1 MCLQGAV
8 FLRNSIESVVSIE
21 RLPEN
26 VSFSTASGGMRSSRP
41 TVNTV
46 VLGGFMKIC
55 EQLHMIKGI
64 TAVIGSGG
72 KTTLL
77 RILAEELSGTVI
89 LTTSTHI
96 LPFAGIPLLV
106 TDDIEQVRCA
116 LALHRVIC
124 MGTPAAEGKLT
135 APALPFSVLAD
146 AADYV
151 IVEADGSK
159 RLPLKAHASHEPVIP
174 ENTPQNRV
182 RRGCIRVR
190 KASQTNRTPT
200 GTVLCTHRC
209 THERYCHAGAGR
221 ARHYCRTLSG
231 YRCTQSGGDCIPRNS
246 KKIHRSTEIQRIC
259 GCLHNIN
266 SHFIVNH
273 RIHFP

>member
-1 MCLQGAV
+1 
-8 FLRNSIESVVSIE
+8 
-21 RLPEN
+21 
-26 VSFSTASGGMRSSRP
+26 
-41 TVNTV
+41 
-46 VLGGFMKIC
+46 MKIC
-55 EQLHMIKGI
+55 EQLHMTKGI

-106 TDDIEQVRCA
+106 TDDIEQVRRA

-151 IVEADGSK
+151 IVCVVGASGFGKPVEQTVHRPELFCARTGAHMSGIVTPELAALGIIAEHLADIVVLNQAETVSPEIAKRFTEA
-159 RLPLKAHASHEPVIP
+159 LKSS
-174 ENTPQNRV
+174 
-182 RRGCIRVR
+182 GF
-190 KASQTNRTPT
+190 
-200 GTVLCTHRC
+200 TVVCT
-209 THERYCHAGAGR
+209 
-221 ARHYCRTLSG
+221 TL
-231 YRCTQSGGDCIPRNS
+231 
-246 KKIHRSTEIQRIC
+246 
-259 GCLHNIN
+259 
-266 SHFIVNH
+266 NH
-273 RIHFP
+273 TLE

>member
-1 MCLQGAV
+1 
-8 FLRNSIESVVSIE
+8 
-21 RLPEN
+21 
-26 VSFSTASGGMRSSRP
+26 
-41 TVNTV
+41 
-46 VLGGFMKIC
+46 
-55 EQLHMIKGI
+55 MIKGI

-96 LPFAGIPLLV
+96 LPFAGIPLLM
-106 TDDIEQVRCA
+106 TDDIEQVRRA

-174 ENTPQNRV
+174 ENT
-182 RRGCIRVR
+182 R
-190 KASQTNRTPT
+190 KTVCVVGTSGFGKPVEQT
-200 GTVLCTHRC
+200 VHRP
-209 THERYCHAGAGR
+209 E
-221 ARHYCRTLSG
+221 
-231 YRCTQSGGDCIPRNS
+231 
-246 KKIHRSTEIQRIC
+246 
-259 GCLHNIN
+259 
-266 SHFIVNH
+266 
-273 RIHFP
+273 

>member
-1 MCLQGAV
+1 MRHSRKRGH
-8 FLRNSIESVVSIE
+8 
-21 RLPEN
+21 
-26 VSFSTASGGMRSSRP
+26 SGVSRP
-41 TVNTV
+41 TVNMA

-55 EQLHMIKGI
+55 EQLHITKDI

-106 TDDIEQVRCA
+106 TDDIEQVRRA

-135 APALPFSVLAD
+135 APALSFSVLAD

-174 ENTPQNRV
+174 ENT
-182 RRGCIRVR
+182 R
-190 KASQTNRTPT
+190 KTVCVVGASGFGKPVKQAVHRPELFCARTSAHMSGIVTPELAAQ
-200 GTVLCTHRC
+200 GIIAEHLADIVVLNQAETV
-209 THERYCHAGAGR
+209 
-221 ARHYCRTLSG
+221 
-231 YRCTQSGGDCIPRNS
+231 
-246 KKIHRSTEIQRIC
+246 STEIAKRFTETLKSSGFTVVC
-259 GCLHNIN
+259 ATL
-266 SHFIVNH
+266 NH
-273 RIHFP
+273 TLA

>member
-1 MCLQGAV
+1 
-8 FLRNSIESVVSIE
+8 
-21 RLPEN
+21 
-26 VSFSTASGGMRSSRP
+26 
-41 TVNTV
+41 
-46 VLGGFMKIC
+46 MKIC
-55 EQLHMIKGI
+55 EQLHITKGI

-106 TDDIEQVRCA
+106 TDDIEQVRRA

-174 ENTPQNRV
+174 ENTHKTV
-182 RRGCIRVR
+182 CIVG
-190 KASQTNRTPT
+190 ASGFGKPVEQTVHRPE
-200 GTVLCTHRC
+200 LFCTHRC
-209 THERYCHAGAGR
+209 THKRYCHAGAGR
-221 ARHYCRTLSG
+221 ARHYFRTLSG
-231 YRCTQSGGDCIPRNS
+231 YRCAQSGRDCIHRNS
-246 KKIHRSTEIQRIC
+246 EKIRRNTEIQRIC
-259 GCLHNIN
+259 GCLHNIK
-266 SHFIVNH
+266 SHFRVNH
-273 RIHFP
+273 RIHFPLKRTAQCAVLSYSIPTGLSLLNLVLIAISV